1 MSLRKRKKSWPARI
15 LFKYLLIQLPGW
27 ALWTLALILV
37 QHWIHFPGWIIPL
50 FVAVWVGKDIIMF
63 PFVWR
68 AYDSEHGQKSHPR
81 AGDRGVVVKRLS
93 PQGYVRIDGE
103 LWRAEVA
110 GEKGSAFEGETV
122 GVIDVQG
129 LTLIVEPVSM
139 RSKDSD
145 PTTRLTEEERADR
158 T

>member
-68 AYDSEHGQKSHPR
+68 AYDSEYGQKGHPR
-81 AGDRGVVVKRLS
+81 SGDRGVVVKRLS
-93 PQGYVRIDGE
+93 PHGYVRIHGE
-103 LWRAEVA
+103 LWRAWMTG
-110 GEKGSAFEGETV
+110 GEGSLSEGETV
-122 GVIDVQG
+122 RVLEVQG
-129 LTLIVEPVSM
+129 LTLIVEPVSVN
-139 RSKDSD
+139 SPESGEHGD
-145 PTTRLTEEERADR
+145 PPGGRKKS
-158 T
+158 